1 MLFGDW
7 VTSISAS
14 EIGLPLADPKFAIRV
29 RAQEA
34 RRQTQGCYE
43 AVTLRGDIR
52 IHQGTFT
59 ATAEEAVFWID
70 LSLPESAY
78 RNQARKFLLDLKGN
92 CEIKI
97 EGQTVRDDQWTGR
110 LFSYFEADLQS
121 DVWLEP
127 VGPPPSLSWNYPS
140 TNAAV
145 EPAVSWTS
153 DDEAMHVRLAQQVL
167 QTVPPSPPSTGIL
180 VGNPS
185 LGGTV
190 VDPGPMTIQ
199 GERLPQPNNKS
210 EEISAFQLGAP
221 PVAAPL
227 STVPAPIAAPVVM
240 GAPGLPAPRRVGAR
254 TFQFAGRS
262 GVSPQFEAKSR
273 PDRGDSVITF
283 TGGVRLRFGDTSIAT
298 SSGVLDLG
306 TVLIESDRV
315 VIWTADLTRLMSGQ
329 INDLPVEIYLEG
341 NVVFQQGSRRVY
353 AERMF
358 YNVQSE
364 YGMILSAEVHT
375 DAPQYDGIIRMKADV
390 VQQLSRE
397 NFVAQQAAITS
408 SRLGVPRYWL
418 QADRVE
424 LTDRSSEPKTNL
436 FGFTTSTVAE
446 TGMKARARNNFVYLE
461 GLPVFYW
468 PIMDTNVDTSNFYL
482 SGLKYRNDQ
491 IFGNQV
497 MVDWDLY
504 QLLGIRGLDGT
515 RWTLS
520 TDYLSK
526 RGFALGTQYQY
537 NVPNA
542 IHGGPANGFVD
553 AWGLRD
559 EGLDILGSDRINLL
573 PEELT
578 RGRLLLRHRHYLTP
592 DTELWGEVGWI
603 SDRNFLEQYFEQ
615 EWDTQKDMATALRLR
630 QYLDNK
636 MLDLSGQVRINDF
649 HTETTWLPRLDHYW
663 LGQTLGEHFTYY
675 SHSDVGYARQR
686 VASTPL
692 NAADAAKF
700 TLQPHEV
707 NASGVQA
714 STRHELSL
722 PIDTGW
728 TKIVPYISGEAAY
741 WGEDINGNDLAR
753 LTGQAG
759 WRTSTPIWG
768 LFPNVQNS
776 VLNLNGLAHKLSFE
790 SQFLYADT
798 NKDLDLLPLY
808 DPIDDNSQE
817 HFRRR
822 LVTNTFGGVLPPQF
836 DSTEFAARQSLQRY
850 VSAVSNE
857 IVTDQLQSRVGIHQ
871 RWQTKRGAL
880 GKERIAD
887 VVEFDV
893 DAILFGDRKRD
904 NFGET
909 IGAINYDFRYH
920 IGDRV
925 TLISDGF
932 YDLFE
937 SGLMATT
944 IGGVISR
951 PGRGEAY
958 VGVTS
963 LEGPISSTILTT
975 AANYRMNEKWL
986 AVGGASFDFGEVGNI
1001 GQSIAVTRIG
1011 ESFLLRVGAAI
1022 DYGRDN
1028 VSFQFALEPRFFQ
1041 RRGLGIAGGQAVA
1054 SAGYY
1059 GLE

>member
-1 MLFGDW
+1 MTLLFGDCG
-7 VTSISAS
+7 TSISAS

-34 RRQTQGCYE
+34 SRQTQGCYE

-92 CEIKI
+92 CEIRI

-121 DVWLEP
+121 EVWLEP
-127 VGPPPSLSWNYPS
+127 VGPPPSLSWNHPS

-167 QTVPPSPPSTGIL
+167 QTVPPSSPSTGII

-190 VDPGPMTIQ
+190 VDPGPMAIQ
-199 GERLPQPNNKS
+199 GERLPQPNTKS

-221 PVAAPL
+221 SVATPP
-227 STVPAPIAAPVVM
+227 STVPAPVAAPVVL

-298 SSGVLDLG
+298 SSGIVDLG

-468 PIMDTNVDTSNFYL
+468 PIMDTNVDTS
-482 SGLKYRNDQ
+482 
-491 IFGNQV
+491 
-497 MVDWDLY
+497 
-504 QLLGIRGLDGT
+504 
-515 RWTLS
+515 
-520 TDYLSK
+520 
-526 RGFALGTQYQY
+526 
-537 NVPNA
+537 
-542 IHGGPANGFVD
+542 
-553 AWGLRD
+553 
-559 EGLDILGSDRINLL
+559 
-573 PEELT
+573 
-578 RGRLLLRHRHYLTP
+578 
-592 DTELWGEVGWI
+592 
-603 SDRNFLEQYFEQ
+603 
-615 EWDTQKDMATALRLR
+615 
-630 QYLDNK
+630 
-636 MLDLSGQVRINDF
+636 
-649 HTETTWLPRLDHYW
+649 
-663 LGQTLGEHFTYY
+663 
-675 SHSDVGYARQR
+675 
-686 VASTPL
+686 
-692 NAADAAKF
+692 
-700 TLQPHEV
+700 
-707 NASGVQA
+707 
-714 STRHELSL
+714 
-722 PIDTGW
+722 
-728 TKIVPYISGEAAY
+728 
-741 WGEDINGNDLAR
+741 
-753 LTGQAG
+753 
-759 WRTSTPIWG
+759 
-768 LFPNVQNS
+768 
-776 VLNLNGLAHKLSFE
+776 SF
-790 SQFLYADT
+790 
-798 NKDLDLLPLY
+798 
-808 DPIDDNSQE
+808 
-817 HFRRR
+817 
-822 LVTNTFGGVLPPQF
+822 
-836 DSTEFAARQSLQRY
+836 
-850 VSAVSNE
+850 
-857 IVTDQLQSRVGIHQ
+857 
-871 RWQTKRGAL
+871 
-880 GKERIAD
+880 
-887 VVEFDV
+887 
-893 DAILFGDRKRD
+893 
-904 NFGET
+904 
-909 IGAINYDFRYH
+909 
-920 IGDRV
+920 
-925 TLISDGF
+925 
-932 YDLFE
+932 
-937 SGLMATT
+937 
-944 IGGVISR
+944 
-951 PGRGEAY
+951 
-958 VGVTS
+958 
-963 LEGPISSTILTT
+963 
-975 AANYRMNEKWL
+975 
-986 AVGGASFDFGEVGNI
+986 
-1001 GQSIAVTRIG
+1001 
-1011 ESFLLRVGAAI
+1011 
-1022 DYGRDN
+1022 
-1028 VSFQFALEPRFFQ
+1028 
-1041 RRGLGIAGGQAVA
+1041 
-1054 SAGYY
+1054 
-1059 GLE
+1059 